1 VAFTLAEG
9 MEVLAARG
17 APVAPLVAIS
27 GGARSPAWMRLVAA
41 ALDLPVATVH
51 GGEVGSALG
60 AARLARVAA
69 GDGSAEEV
77 FTPLPVAALHAPDR
91 LLQEALAP
99 RRAVHRALYA
109 ALRPLRPAAML
120 AGS

>member
-1 VAFTLAEG
+1 MLEGVAFTLAEG

-17 APVAPLVAIS
+17 APLAPLVAIS

-69 GDGSAEEV
+69 GDGTADV
-77 FTPLPVAALHAPDR
+77 NVAGEDF
-91 LLQEALAP
+91 
-99 RRAVHRALYA
+99 
-109 ALRPLRPAAML
+109 L
-120 AGS
+120 AGMRKMMQQHGAELGASL